1 MDDMVKTQK
10 NWSRTLA
17 VGAALATS
25 AFAVTAPDLP
35 MAGWAT
41 QNGGTTGGTGK
52 TVVTVSNVSD
62 LRKYAEAGNY
72 TIYVKPGT
80 YTVPSKSA
88 IKVGSN
94 VTIYG
99 YQGAVLA
106 QTYTGTTNEDNT
118 IMNVA
123 GKNVII
129 RNLTFKGAGAVD
141 KDAGDCLHVQGGT
154 NVWIDHVDVYDGEDG
169 NLDVINGA
177 NYVTISWTRFHYT
190 SASKEHQFS
199 NLIGNSDSKT
209 SDDGKLKTTM
219 HHNWW
224 DDGVKER
231 MPRVRFGQVHVANN
245 LFTTNSSST
254 CVRAGKSADLR
265 VENNVFI
272 GVNNPID
279 LYNGDY
285 KAVYSAGNYTENI
298 KKGSASSGTNKNA
311 FTPSYSMGLTDV
323 STQAKA
329 YALRDS
335 IKLYAGATLPDPG
348 ASQEPPPSSSSVQS
362 SSSVVSSSSVM
373 SSSSVASSS
382 SAASSSSQ
390 AKSSSSVALVASS
403 SSQGT
408 VISGEASLTKH
419 GSGSATQEVAQGA
432 SVVEFYYTIEGAT
445 GATVTGLPQGV
456 TGTLKG
462 LDYYISG
469 TVASTAAP
477 GAYKFTVT
485 TTGASKNVSKSGTIT
500 VTGNGNTEPKSSSSV
515 ASSSSEAKSSSSEKL
530 SSSSEVAEPSSS
542 SEISSSSE
550 TAQGIQAVVLTRVN
564 LSVSG
569 NELSIMGAM
578 AKPITVFDMQ
588 GRLIYRN
595 FSTSN
600 QHAVTLPGAGGYLVR
615 VGSESHTVKIH

>member
-1 MDDMVKTQK
+1 MNLVANGLATKKDRGMGFELVSWK
-10 NWSRTLA
+10 RMLAATLTLG
-17 VGAALATS
+17 VSVATS
-25 AFAVTAPDLP
+25 ALAVTAPDLP

-41 QNGGTTGGTGK
+41 QNGGTTGGAGK
-52 TVVTVSNVSD
+52 PVVTVNTLSD

-88 IKVGSN
+88 IKVGDN

-99 YQGAVLA
+99 YQGAILA

-123 GKNVII
+123 GKNIII

-190 SASKEHQFS
+190 SASKEHMFS
-199 NLIGNSDSKT
+199 NLIGNSDGKT
-209 SDDGKLKTTM
+209 SDDGKLKTTL

-231 MPRVRFGQVHVANN
+231 MPRVRYGQVHVANN
-245 LFTTNSSST
+245 LFSTNSSST
-254 CVRAGKSADLR
+254 CVRAGYKANLR

-285 KAVYSAGNYTENI
+285 TAVYSAGNYTENI
-298 KKGSASSGTNKNA
+298 KKGSASSGTNSNA
-311 FTPSYSMGLTDV
+311 FTPSYSMKLTDV
-323 STQAKA
+323 SNQTKA

-348 ASQEPPPSSSSVQS
+348 STQQS
-362 SSSVVSSSSVM
+362 SSSVVSSSSSEVKSSSSSAK

-382 SAASSSSQ
+382 SAASSSSGV
-390 AKSSSSVALVASS
+390 VA
-403 SSQGT
+403 
-408 VISGEASLTKH
+408 GEASLTKH
-419 GSGSATQEVAQGA
+419 GSGSSKQEVKQGA
-432 SVVEFYYTIEGAT
+432 AITEFYFTVSGAT
-445 GATVTGLPQGV
+445 GATVTGLPEGV
-456 TGTLKG
+456 DGTMKG
-462 LDYYISG
+462 NDFYISG
-469 TVASTAAP
+469 TVSQSAKT
-477 GAYKFTVT
+477 GEYNFTVT
-485 TTGASKNVSKSGTIT
+485 TTGAATNATKSGVIT
-500 VTGNGNTEPKSSSSV
+500 VVAAEPGDAESSSSSSPGTTSVSV
-515 ASSSSEAKSSSSEKL
+515 ASRMPHFDVTVEGRAVLVQGTGAAVQLFDPQGKL
-530 SSSSEVAEPSSS
+530 ILSARPADGSCV
-542 SEISSSSE
+542 IS
-550 TAQGIQAVVLTRVN
+550 VPR
-564 LSVSG
+564 
-569 NELSIMGAM
+569 
-578 AKPITVFDMQ
+578 
-588 GRLIYRN
+588 
-595 FSTSN
+595 
-600 QHAVTLPGAGGYLVR
+600 AGTYFVR
-615 VGSESHTVKIH
+615 VGNEMRRVVVR

>member
-1 MDDMVKTQK
+1 MGVALGA
-10 NWSRTLA
+10 TL
-17 VGAALATS
+17 VTS
-25 AFAVTAPDLP
+25 SFAVTAPDLP

-41 QNGGTTGGTGK
+41 QNGGTTGGAGK

-123 GKNVII
+123 GKNIII

-209 SDDGKLKTTM
+209 SDDGKLKTTL

-245 LFTTNSSST
+245 LFSTNSSST

-298 KKGSASSGTNKNA
+298 KKGSASSGSNKNA
-311 FTPSYSMGLTDV
+311 FTPSYSMKLTDV

-348 ASQEPPPSSSSVQS
+348 SSQVTPVS
-362 SSSVVSSSSVM
+362 SSSVV
-373 SSSSVASSS
+373 
-382 SAASSSSQ
+382 ASSSSQ
-390 AKSSSSVALVASS
+390 AKSSSSVAPVASS

-432 SVVEFYYTIEGAT
+432 SIVEFYYTIDGAT

-485 TTGASKNVSKSGTIT
+485 TTGASKNASKSGTIT
-500 VTGNGNTEPKSSSSV
+500 VVAGNGNTEPKSSSSV
-515 ASSSSEAKSSSSEKL
+515 TSSSSETVAASSSSEKT
-530 SSSSEVAEPSSS
+530 
-542 SEISSSSE
+542 SSSSE
-550 TAQGIQAVVLTRVN
+550 TAESSSSSETSTGFVAVTAARVS
-564 LSVSG
+564 LSVTG
-569 NELSIMGAM
+569 HELSIMGAM

-588 GRLIYRN
+588 GRLIYKN
-595 FSTSN
+595 FATSN
-600 QHAVTLPGAGGYLVR
+600 QHAVTLPGVGGYLVR
-615 VGSESHTVKIH
+615 VGSESHTVRIR

>member
-1 MDDMVKTQK
+1 MVKTQK
-10 NWSRTLA
+10 NWSKVLVAGATLGVA
-17 VGAALATS
+17 FATS
-25 AFAVTAPDLP
+25 SFAVTAPDLP

-41 QNGGTTGGTGK
+41 QNGGTTGGAGK
-52 TVVTVSNVSD
+52 TVVTVSNVND

-88 IKVGSN
+88 IKVGNN

-123 GKNVII
+123 GKNIII

-141 KDAGDCLHVQGGT
+141 KDAGDCLHIQGGT

-209 SDDGKLKTTM
+209 SDDGKLKTTL

-231 MPRVRFGQVHVANN
+231 MPRVRYGQVHVANN
-245 LFTTNSSST
+245 LFSTNSSST

-285 KAVYSAGNYTENI
+285 KAVYSGGNYTENI

-311 FTPSYSMGLTDV
+311 FTPPYSMKLTDV
-323 STQAKA
+323 SNQTKA

-348 ASQEPPPSSSSVQS
+348 STQVTPVSSSSVQQ
-362 SSSVVSSSSVM
+362 
-373 SSSSVASSS
+373 
-382 SAASSSSQ
+382 SSSSQ
-390 AKSSSSVALVASS
+390 AKSSSSVVPASS

-408 VISGEASLTKH
+408 VISGDATLTKH

-432 SVVEFYYTIEGAT
+432 AIVEFYYTIEGAT

-469 TVASTAAP
+469 TVASTAET

-485 TTGASKNVSKSGTIT
+485 TTGASKNASKSGTIT
-500 VTGNGNTEPKSSSSV
+500 VVAGNGSTGAKSSSSA

-542 SEISSSSE
+542 SEKSSGSDISSSSE
-550 TAQGIQAVVLTRVN
+550 KSQGIQAVALSRVSLTI
-564 LSVSG
+564 SG
-569 NELSIMGAM
+569 HDLSIMGAI

-595 FSTSN
+595 FATSN
-600 QHAVTLPGAGGYLVR
+600 QHVVSLPGAGGYLVR
-615 VGSESHTVKIH
+615 IGTESRTVRVR

>member
-1 MDDMVKTQK
+1 MVQTQK
-10 NWSRTLA
+10 KRSKVLFA
-17 VGAALATS
+17 SAALGAALVTS
-25 AFAVTAPDLP
+25 SFAVTAPDLP

-41 QNGGTTGGTGK
+41 QNGGTTGGAGK

-311 FTPSYSMGLTDV
+311 FTPSYSMKLTDV

-348 ASQEPPPSSSSVQS
+348 TSGQVTPP
-362 SSSVVSSSSVM
+362 
-373 SSSSVASSS
+373 
-382 SAASSSSQ
+382 SSSSQ
-390 AKSSSSVALVASS
+390 AKSSSSVVPASS
-403 SSQGT
+403 SSAKSSSSQT
-408 VISGEASLTKH
+408 PVAGEASLTKH
-419 GSGSATQEVAQGA
+419 GSGSANQEVAQGA
-432 SVVEFYYTIEGAT
+432 SIVEFYYTIEGAT

-485 TTGASKNVSKSGTIT
+485 TTGASKNASKSGTIT

-515 ASSSSEAKSSSSEKL
+515 VSSSSQTAEL
-530 SSSSEVAEPSSS
+530 SSSSETSTGFVAVT
-542 SEISSSSE
+542 I
-550 TAQGIQAVVLTRVN
+550 ARIN

-569 NELSIMGAM
+569 RDLLIQGAN
-578 AKPITVFDMQ
+578 AKPVTVFDMQ
-588 GRLIYRN
+588 GRLIRK
-595 FSTSN
+595 TIATGN
-600 QHAVTLPGAGGYLVR
+600 QLVVPLPVAGGYLVR
-615 VGSESHTVKIH
+615 VGSESHTVRIR

>member
-1 MDDMVKTQK
+1 MVKTQK
-10 NWSRTLA
+10 KWSKVLVA
-17 VGAALATS
+17 GATMGVAFATS
-25 AFAVTAPDLP
+25 SFAVSAPDLP

-41 QNGGTTGGTGK
+41 QNGGTTGGAGK

-88 IKVGSN
+88 IKVGNN

-123 GKNVII
+123 GKNIII

-141 KDAGDCLHVQGGT
+141 KDAGDCLHIQGGT

-209 SDDGKLKTTM
+209 SDDGKLKTTL

-231 MPRVRFGQVHVANN
+231 MPRVRYGQVHVANN
-245 LFTTNSSST
+245 LFSTNSSST

-285 KAVYSAGNYTENI
+285 KAVYSGGNYTENI

-311 FTPSYSMGLTDV
+311 FTPPYSMKLTDV
-323 STQAKA
+323 SNQTKA

-348 ASQEPPPSSSSVQS
+348 STQVTPVSSSSVQQ
-362 SSSVVSSSSVM
+362 
-373 SSSSVASSS
+373 
-382 SAASSSSQ
+382 SSSSQ
-390 AKSSSSVALVASS
+390 AKSSSSESVVPASS

-408 VISGEASLTKH
+408 VISGEATLTKH

-432 SVVEFYYTIEGAT
+432 AIVEFYYTIEGAT

-469 TVASTAAP
+469 TVASTAET

-485 TTGASKNVSKSGTIT
+485 TTGASKNASKSGTIT
-500 VTGNGNTEPKSSSSV
+500 VVAGDGSVGAKSSSSESV
-515 ASSSSEAKSSSSEKL
+515 ASSSSEAVAAE
-530 SSSSEVAEPSSS
+530 SSSSEVAELSSS
-542 SEISSSSE
+542 SENSSSSE
-550 TAQGIQAVVLTRVN
+550 TAQGIQAVAHSRVSLT
-564 LSVSG
+564 VSG
-569 NELSIMGAM
+569 YDLSIAGAI

-595 FSTSN
+595 FATSN
-600 QHAVTLPGAGGYLVR
+600 QHVVSLPGAGGYLVR
-615 VGSESHTVKIH
+615 IGTESRTVRIR

>member
-1 MDDMVKTQK
+1 MGYNLVSFKK
-10 NWSRTLA
+10 SLSAVLA
-17 VGAALATS
+17 LGATVATS

-41 QNGGTTGGTGK
+41 QNGGTTGGAGK

-88 IKVGSN
+88 IKVGNN

-106 QTYTGTTNEDNT
+106 QTYTGATKEDNT

-154 NVWIDHVDVYDGEDG
+154 NVWLDHLDVYDGEDG

-199 NLIGNSDSKT
+199 NLIGNSDGKT
-209 SDDGKLKTTM
+209 SDDGKLKTTL

-231 MPRVRFGQVHVANN
+231 MPRVRYGQVHVANN

-254 CVRAGKSADLR
+254 CVRAGIKANLR

-272 GVNNPID
+272 GVNKPID

-285 KAVYSAGNYTENI
+285 TSVYSAGNYTENI
-298 KKGSASSGTNKNA
+298 KKGDAKGDAKSGA
-311 FTPSYSMGLTDV
+311 FTPSYSMKLTDV

-335 IKLYAGATLPDPG
+335 IKLYSGATLPDPG
-348 ASQEPPPSSSSVQS
+348 STQVTPVSSSSVQQ
-362 SSSVVSSSSVM
+362 
-373 SSSSVASSS
+373 
-382 SAASSSSQ
+382 SSSSQ
-390 AKSSSSVALVASS
+390 AKSSSSVAASSSSVASS
-403 SSQGT
+403 SSS
-408 VISGEASLTKH
+408 VIAGEASLTKH
-419 GSGSATQEVAQGA
+419 GTGSSNQEVAQGA
-432 SVVEFYYTIEGAT
+432 AIVEFYYTIAGAT

-456 TGTLKG
+456 TGSLKG
-462 LDYYISG
+462 MDYYISG
-469 TVASTAAP
+469 TVASTVAP

-485 TTGASKNVSKSGTIT
+485 TTGASKNATKSGTIT
-500 VTGNGNTEPKSSSSV
+500 VTGTGTTAPESSSSV
-515 ASSSSEAKSSSSEKL
+515 TESSSSELESSSSEIASSSSET
-530 SSSSEVAEPSSS
+530 
-542 SEISSSSE
+542 SE
-550 TAQGIQAVVLTRVN
+550 TSTTALEVSQAPRFNVSIEGRTVSVQGVTRAAYLLDAQGKLIAKVQPTGNVCSIAVPRAGSYLLRI
-564 LSVSG
+564 G
-569 NELSIMGAM
+569 NELRS
-578 AKPITVFDMQ
+578 V
-588 GRLIYRN
+588 
-595 FSTSN
+595 S
-600 QHAVTLPGAGGYLVR
+600 VR
-615 VGSESHTVKIH
+615 

>member
-1 MDDMVKTQK
+1 M
-10 NWSRTLA
+10 S
-17 VGAALATS
+17 
-25 AFAVTAPDLP
+25 
-35 MAGWAT
+35 
-41 QNGGTTGGTGK
+41 
-52 TVVTVSNVSD
+52 
-62 LRKYAEAGNY
+62 
-72 TIYVKPGT
+72 
-80 YTVPSKSA
+80 
-88 IKVGSN
+88 
-94 VTIYG
+94 
-99 YQGAVLA
+99 
-106 QTYTGTTNEDNT
+106 
-118 IMNVA
+118 
-123 GKNVII
+123 
-129 RNLTFKGAGAVD
+129 
-141 KDAGDCLHVQGGT
+141 
-154 NVWIDHVDVYDGEDG
+154 
-169 NLDVINGA
+169 NGA

-209 SDDGKLKTTM
+209 SDDGKLKTTL

-245 LFTTNSSST
+245 LFSTNSSST

-298 KKGSASSGTNKNA
+298 KKGSASSGSNKNA
-311 FTPSYSMGLTDV
+311 FTPSYSMSLTDV

-348 ASQEPPPSSSSVQS
+348 SSQVTPVS
-362 SSSVVSSSSVM
+362 SSSVV
-373 SSSSVASSS
+373 
-382 SAASSSSQ
+382 ASSSSQ
-390 AKSSSSVALVASS
+390 AKSSSSVAPVASS

-432 SVVEFYYTIEGAT
+432 SIVEFYYTIDGAT

-469 TVASTAAP
+469 TVASTAAT

-485 TTGASKNVSKSGTIT
+485 TTGASKNASKSGTIT
-500 VTGNGNTEPKSSSSV
+500 VVAGNGNTEPKSSSSV
-515 ASSSSEAKSSSSEKL
+515 TSSSSETVAASSSSEKT
-530 SSSSEVAEPSSS
+530 
-542 SEISSSSE
+542 SSSSE
-550 TAQGIQAVVLTRVN
+550 TAESSSSSETSTGFVAVTAARVS
-564 LSVSG
+564 LSVTG
-569 NELSIMGAM
+569 HELSIMGAM

-588 GRLIYRN
+588 GRLIYKN
-595 FSTSN
+595 FATSN

-615 VGSESHTVKIH
+615 VGSESRTVRIR

>member
-1 MDDMVKTQK
+1 MVKTQK
-10 NWSRTLA
+10 NWSKILVAGATLGVA
-17 VGAALATS
+17 FATS
-25 AFAVTAPDLP
+25 SFAVTAPDLP

-41 QNGGTTGGTGK
+41 QNGGTTGGAGK
-52 TVVTVSNVSD
+52 TVVTVSNVND

-88 IKVGSN
+88 IKVGNN

-123 GKNVII
+123 GKNIII

-141 KDAGDCLHVQGGT
+141 KDAGDCLHIQGGT

-209 SDDGKLKTTM
+209 SDDGKLKTTL

-231 MPRVRFGQVHVANN
+231 MPRVRYGQVHVANN
-245 LFTTNSSST
+245 LFSTNSSST

-285 KAVYSAGNYTENI
+285 KAVYSGGNYTENI

-311 FTPSYSMGLTDV
+311 FTPPYSMKLTDV
-323 STQAKA
+323 SNQTKA

-348 ASQEPPPSSSSVQS
+348 STQVTPVSSSSVQQ
-362 SSSVVSSSSVM
+362 
-373 SSSSVASSS
+373 
-382 SAASSSSQ
+382 SSSSQ
-390 AKSSSSVALVASS
+390 AKSSSSVVPASS

-408 VISGEASLTKH
+408 VISGDATLTKH
-419 GSGSATQEVAQGA
+419 GSGSATQEVAKGA
-432 SVVEFYYTIEGAT
+432 AIVEFYYTIEGAT

-469 TVASTAAP
+469 TVASTAET

-485 TTGASKNVSKSGTIT
+485 TTGASKNASKSGTIT
-500 VTGNGNTEPKSSSSV
+500 VVAGNGSTGAKSSSSA

-542 SEISSSSE
+542 SEKSSDPEISSSSE
-550 TAQGIQAVVLTRVN
+550 KSQGIQAVAHSRVSLTI
-564 LSVSG
+564 SG
-569 NELSIMGAM
+569 HDMSIMGAI

-595 FSTSN
+595 FATSN
-600 QHAVTLPGAGGYLVR
+600 QHTVSLPGAGGYLVR
-615 VGSESHTVKIH
+615 IGTESRTVRIR